1 MIKVS
6 VDLIFKNKKILKFGY
21 ELLASQIM
29 PLIIDGSATE
39 LQYFF
44 IFFLNNNLDFSVL
57 QTFDNETHYLITMIG
72 ADTISKWGC
81 HKA

>member
-29 PLIIDGSATE
+29 PLIIDGPATE

-44 IFFLNNNLDFSVL
+44 IFF
-57 QTFDNETHYLITMIG
+57 
-72 ADTISKWGC
+72 
-81 HKA
+81 